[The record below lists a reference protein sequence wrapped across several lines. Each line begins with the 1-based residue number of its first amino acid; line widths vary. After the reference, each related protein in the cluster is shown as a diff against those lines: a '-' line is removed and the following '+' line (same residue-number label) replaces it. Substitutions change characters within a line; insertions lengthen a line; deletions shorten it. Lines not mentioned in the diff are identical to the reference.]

1 MLQEYTMST
10 KESRL
15 SFRIDDNLSH
25 KIDIMVDKHINI
37 RDRSDFGTQSVQFYM
52 DLLDK
57 KETELAM
64 IIKAINSVT
73 KKTGITD
80 LPELNELNKLLI
92 KYKDILTPSST

>member
-1 MLQEYTMST
+1 MT

-52 DLLDK
+52 DLLDN

-64 IIKAINSVT
+64 IVKAINSIT
-73 KKTGITD
+73 KKSGITD
-80 LPELNELNKLLI
+80 LPELGDLNELLS
-92 KYKDILTPSST
+92 KYKDILTPTNK